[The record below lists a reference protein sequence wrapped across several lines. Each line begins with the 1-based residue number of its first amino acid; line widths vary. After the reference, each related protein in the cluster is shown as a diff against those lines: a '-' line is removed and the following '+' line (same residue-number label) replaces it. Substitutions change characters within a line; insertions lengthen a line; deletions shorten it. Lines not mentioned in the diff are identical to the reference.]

1 VLKIWTDLNK
11 KVFWCEIEK
20 TEISIKQ
27 RQKNVEIWV
36 VDIYLMSPEE
46 STPLTPNEASACSPK
61 GGTTYSHPGL
71 AQKIG
76 QWA

>member
-1 VLKIWTDLNK
+1 
-11 KVFWCEIEK
+11 
-20 TEISIKQ
+20 
-27 RQKNVEIWV
+27 V

-61 GGTTYSHPGL
+61 GGTTYLHPGL
-71 AQKIG
+71 AQKMG